1 VRKAADVDHLSKFFP
16 AVGLFEVVE
25 NVYELYAV
33 EGVVGLLGWG
43 GLFHV
48 VVIGLGSLLV
58 QISAAL
64 QRRLPEAVVGYPGIL
79 LHSVQ
84 GYYWFDP
91 HGIVPAG

>member
-43 GLFHV
+43 GIFHA

-58 QISAAL
+58 QTSVTL
-64 QRRLPEAVVGYPGIL
+64 QRGLREVVVGYPGIL
-79 LHSVQ
+79 LRSVQ
-84 GYYWFDP
+84 GY
-91 HGIVPAG
+91 